1 MTSEKHGL
9 EIGALNQFAE
19 ALVPVLGEGRF
30 TFGRLLKPPEPDALC
45 FLDGQPLHVEVAHIY
60 GTQSD
65 VKQLLGRRGKAAPT
79 QAQRMLSARV
89 PLGGCAGTDGRLLRL
104 LTPLND
110 RLSDKATKKYQ
121 TSRVWLLVRS
131 ASPLWTKADF
141 VENKACIAVPAQHP
155 FEKIWLLCGPRTF
168 SGLLQLV

>member
-9 EIGALNQFAE
+9 EIGALNQFAD

-30 TFGRLLKPPEPDALC
+30 TFDRLLKPPEPDALC
-45 FLDGQPLHVEVAHIY
+45 SFDSQPLHVEVAHVY

-65 VKQLLGRRGKAAPT
+65 AKKLLGRTGKSAPT
-79 QAQRMLSARV
+79 QAQQMLSARV
-89 PLGGCAGTDGRLLRL
+89 SLDGCLGTDGRLLRL

-110 RLSDKATKKYQ
+110 LLSDKATKKYQ

-131 ASPLWTKADF
+131 ASPLWNRVDF
-141 VENKACIAVPAQHP
+141 VENQACIAVPTEHP
-155 FEKIWLLCGPRTF
+155 FEKIWLLCGPRA
-168 SGLLQLV
+168 SCGLLQLV